1 MSPIRNAMSE
11 VTRTIVRA
19 LREPRA
25 ATAIE
30 YGLIVALVVVAM
42 FAGLTALAGST
53 TGMWNNV
60 SSKVTKVH

>member
-11 VTRTIVRA
+11 VTRTIVCA

-60 SSKVTKVH
+60 SSKVTKVR